1 MSDELIDIFV
11 AEGRE
16 LIEQASAGLEALS
29 DGGAD
34 PDALDGLFRAFHTLK
49 GSAGLMAFAPMS
61 ELFHAAED
69 RLSEIRAGDGRVGA
83 ALADVLYAILDQT
96 EAWLDE
102 TAAAE
107 RLPEGAGLA
116 AGELTAQL
124 AGASNAAAAQPAA
137 DASVARRERTTAR
150 TLRIEA
156 DRVDDLAAAADEL
169 VVLKNR
175 LSQLTAAAGGALEPG
190 LRRALAKAQVELDQQ
205 VLQLHGA
212 AMRLR
217 MTSLAPVFRPLPR
230 LVRETAASLGKQVAL
245 QLAGGGVEVDKT
257 VVDGLYEPLL
267 HLVRNALDHGV
278 ETPPERRAAG
288 KPETARLA
296 VTATT
301 AGDQVV
307 IEVADDGRGV
317 DPAAIRAAALAR
329 GAVDAAAASAM
340 SDETAAQLIFTP
352 GFSTAREVGELS
364 GRGVGLDAVRAAVA
378 ALGGRVTMT
387 STLGKGARFAIALPL
402 NVRLAS
408 LMTVRAGPETFGLLL
423 ESVIETTRITPDRL
437 TPVRAGRAFVWRD
450 QPAPLL
456 DLSDLV
462 GLPPPPPRDEINVV
476 VVRAGDD
483 IAGIAV
489 DDFGER
495 LVAPVRPMTGLLAG
509 AVGVSGATLAGDGR
523 VLMVLDLAELI
534 G

>member
-1 MSDELIDIFV
+1 MSDELIDVFLE
-11 AEGRE
+11 EGRE
-16 LIEQASAGLEALS
+16 LTQQASAALEALS
-29 DGGAD
+29 DGSPD
-34 PDALDGLFRAFHTLK
+34 PDALDSLFRAFHTLK
-49 GSAGLMAFAPMS
+49 GSAGLMAFAPMA
-61 ELFHAAED
+61 ELFHAGED

-83 ALADVLYAILDQT
+83 ALAETLFAILDQT

-102 TAAAE
+102 TAAAG
-107 RLPEGAGLA
+107 RMPQDAGGV
-116 AGELTAQL
+116 AGELVAQL
-124 AGASNAAAAQPAA
+124 SGASSAAGPLAAEATP
-137 DASVARRERTTAR
+137 ARRDRAAAR

-175 LSQLTAAAGGALEPG
+175 LGRLTAAAGDGLEPG
-190 LRRALAKAQVELDQQ
+190 LRRALAKAQAELDQQ
-205 VLQLHGA
+205 VLHVHGA

-217 MTSLAPVFRPLPR
+217 MTSLAPVFRALPR
-230 LVRETAASLGKQVAL
+230 LVRETAANLGKQVVL
-245 QLAGGGVEVDKT
+245 RLAGESVEVDKT

-278 ETPPERRAAG
+278 EAPAERRAAG

-307 IEVADDGRGV
+307 IEVADDGRGI
-317 DPAAIRAAALAR
+317 DPVAVRAAALAR
-329 GAVDAAAASAM
+329 GVESATAAVAM
-340 SDETAAQLIFTP
+340 SDEAAAQLIFTP

-378 ALGGRVTMT
+378 ALGGRVTMA
-387 STLGKGARFAIALPL
+387 STPGQGARFAIALPL

-408 LMTVRAGPETFGLLL
+408 LMTVRAGAETFGLLL

-462 GLPPPPPRDEINVV
+462 GLPAPPRRGEINVV
-476 VVRAGDD
+476 IVQAGDEVT
-483 IAGIAV
+483 GVAV
-489 DDFGER
+489 DEFGER
-495 LVAPVRPMTGLLAG
+495 LEAPVRPMTGLLAG
-509 AVGVSGATLAGDGR
+509 AAGVCGATLAGDGR